1 MNAKWLCVAKAVSL
15 LACGTAWA
23 AEPFM
28 EKADLFEAGKGEGS
42 K

>member
-28 EKADLFEAGKGEGS
+28 EKADLFEAGMGEWS